1 MKVLIADDDPEQLA
15 IRQML
20 LKHFGFEP
28 IIAGDA
34 QTALSAAIT
43 ERPACAVVDLRLPS
57 EKSGLGLIRDLK
69 RVDERVHILVLTG
82 GSATRLDSL
91 AERSLVDAV
100 IEKGSPSAQ
109 LIARLKA
116 FEKGCR

>member
-20 LKHFGFEP
+20 LRHFGFEP

-34 QTALSAAIT
+34 KTALSAAMS
-43 ERPACAVVDLRLPS
+43 EHPACAVVDLRLPS

-69 RVDERVHILVLTG
+69 RVDQGLHILVLTG
-82 GSATRLDSL
+82 GSAARLEGL
-91 AERSLVDAV
+91 AERALVDAV

-109 LIARLKA
+109 LIARLKS
-116 FEKGCR
+116 FEAGSQ